1 MAKRYGNVG
10 DVKELLK
17 HSEDEEPLTCYLE
30 DESGNKIEI
39 LVDGASST
47 AGGRATILWF
57 KKRDVSKASSYQI

>member
-39 LVDGASST
+39 VCDGASST

-57 KKRDVSKASSYQI
+57 KKRHPKPTSTYQI

>member
-1 MAKRYGNVG
+1 MASRSI
-10 DVKELLK
+10 KELRDLI
-17 HSEDEEPLTCYLE
+17 SSCEDEEPITCYLE
-30 DESGNKIEI
+30 DESGNKTEI